1 MSWDTKSIRNVVLL
15 GHSGSGKTSLAETMV
30 FESGAMTRRGDVAS
44 GNTLSDFTDIER
56 ERGNSIFSTLLHVN
70 WRNNKI
76 NIVDTP
82 GSDDFVGDIL
92 CSLKVADTALVVV
105 NAVNGVEV
113 GTELTWEYI
122 EQYKTP
128 AIFVINQLDHDKA
141 NFDQTL
147 DQIKMRFGHK
157 VIPVQYPLNAGA
169 QFNTIVDALRMTMYV
184 FDDSGGKPKKVPI
197 PDSEIQR
204 AQEMHNALVEAA
216 AENDESLME
225 KFFDHGSLTEDELS
239 AGLHLALAKNQIYP
253 VFCVSAEK
261 NIGSGRLMGFI
272 NDIAPSPAE
281 RSPMPLKGGGELACD
296 ASDGTTIFIYKTMSE
311 PQVGNVSYFKVCSGV
326 LKTSD
331 ELINQQN
338 STLERFNQL
347 FESNGKNRTA
357 VDQLRAGD
365 LGVTVKLKNS
375 HTNNTLSV
383 KGKDRIVEPI
393 HFPEPRIRVALKPP
407 SKAEMEKL
415 ARALQV
421 LHEEDPTL
429 IVEHSPELK
438 QTLLHGQGQL
448 HLDITRYRVDKI
460 YGLNM
465 EFIRPRIPYRET
477 ITREANEVYRHKK
490 QTGGAGQFAE
500 VHMRIEPYHEG
511 MPDPHGLTVRNR
523 EYEDLAAGGKLAFY
537 WCIVGGSIDSRFA
550 SAIKKGVMAKM
561 MEGPLTGSYCRDIR
575 VCVYDGK
582 MHAVDSNDM
591 AFQLA
596 GTMAFKAAFQHAGP
610 QLLEP
615 IYDLEILCSGDVMGD
630 IMGDLQT
637 RRAIIMGMETEGHY
651 QKILARVP
659 LAELYQYSSTLRS
672 LTQGKAKFSL
682 RFADYAA
689 VPSEIQH
696 KLLAEYQ
703 AEMQEA

>member
-1 MSWDTKSIRNVVLL
+1 MSWDTKNIRNVVLL
-15 GHSGSGKTSLAETMV
+15 GHSGSGKTTLAETMV
-30 FESGAMTRRGDVAS
+30 FESGTSTRRGDIAS

-56 ERGNSIFSTLLHVN
+56 ERGNSIFSTLLHVT
-70 WRNNKI
+70 WRVNKI

-147 DQIKMRFGHK
+147 DQLKMRFGHK
-157 VIPVQYPLNAGA
+157 VIPVQYPLNTGS
-169 QFNTIVDALRMTMYV
+169 QFNTIVDALRMVMYV
-184 FDDSGGKPKKVPI
+184 FEDAGGKPKKVPI

-216 AENDESLME
+216 AENDEELME

-239 AGLHLALAKNQIYP
+239 SGLRTALAMQQIFP
-253 VFCVSAEK
+253 VFCVSAAK

-281 RSPMPLKGGGELACD
+281 RSPMQLKGGGELVAD
-296 ASDGTTIFIYKTMSE
+296 TKDGATIFIYKTMSE

-326 LKTSD
+326 LKTGD

-338 STLERFNQL
+338 HSVERINQL

-383 KGKDRIVEPI
+383 KGKDRVVDPI
-393 HFPEPRIRVALKPP
+393 HFPEPRIRVAIKPP

-415 ARALQV
+415 ARALQM

-448 HLDITRYRVDKI
+448 HLDITRYRVDKLH
-460 YGLNM
+460 GLNM
-465 EFIRPRIPYRET
+465 EFMKPKIAYRET

-511 MPDPHGLTVRNR
+511 MPDPHGLTTRNR
-523 EYEDLAAGGKLAFY
+523 EYEDLDAGGKLAFF
-537 WCIVGGSIDSRFA
+537 WCIVGGSIDTRFA

-561 MEGPLTGSYCRDIR
+561 VEGPLTGSYCRDIR

-582 MHAVDSNDM
+582 MHPVDSNDM

-596 GTMAFKAAFQHAGP
+596 GAMAFKNAFQHAGA

-637 RRAIIMGMETEGHY
+637 RRAIIMGMESEGHY

-672 LTQGKAKFSL
+672 LTQGKAKFGL
-682 RFADYAA
+682 RFAEYAP

-696 KLLAEYQ
+696 KLIAEYQ
-703 AEMQEA
+703 AELQEA